1 MKHYDVAAYIW
12 PSYTGRD
19 MRSRIFWP
27 QGIGEWQTVLST
39 AANAALKPTDYVW
52 DRKPLWGPVDE
63 ADPHVM
69 EMEIQEATRHGVN
82 VFIYDWYWYDR
93 RPFLESCLDEGF
105 LGASNCGKMKFYLMW
120 ANHNANYTWDTR
132 LSDTTWR
139 EDCPVWE
146 GRVDRVEFER
156 IVHRVIGKYFSR
168 PNYYRIE
175 GRPVFMIYDV
185 DNLVSG
191 LGGLEKTREALD
203 WFRAETVRAGHPGLE
218 LQLTGWGER
227 VSNMSG
233 VDGPHAVST
242 REVVPALGFDSVTNY
257 QFVHFCNMNRDY
269 GEILTDVA
277 REWERMDRDYTVPFY
292 PHVSIGW
299 DNNPRFRG
307 FVPNVCRNNTPEMFE
322 KALRMARDYVDS
334 HDLPVPLITLNSWN
348 EWTETSYLEP
358 DTRYGY
364 GYLEAVR
371 RVFAEDSGQA
381 EP

>member
-39 AANAALKPTDYVW
+39 AANAALKPTDYIW

-63 ADPHVM
+63 ADPRVM

-156 IVHRVIGKYFSR
+156 IVHRVIEKYFSR

-277 REWERMDRDYTVPFY
+277 REWERMDREYTVPFY

>member
-63 ADPHVM
+63 ADPRVM

-156 IVHRVIGKYFSR
+156 IVHRVIEKYFSR

-277 REWERMDRDYTVPFY
+277 REWERMDREYTVPFY